1 MTKHV
6 LMILASEKFRDIE
19 YIVPRAFFE
28 QQGLFVSTSSA
39 TKVSTGR
46 FGFKVSNDLLNVDI
60 VPKVYDAVFMV
71 GGVGSLQYL
80 EDMQL
85 KSVIQEFIDLG
96 KPVAA
101 ICAAPR
107 NLVRWG
113 FMKGKHVTAHNGD
126 GTFPAYATQYEA
138 LPQVNTT
145 VVEEGNILT
154 GNGPEASE
162 ELALELVKKLA
173 CD

>member
-6 LMILASEKFRDIE
+6 LMVLASEKFRDIE
-19 YIVPRAFFE
+19 YITPRAFFE
-28 QQGLFVSTSSA
+28 QQGLHVSTCSS
-39 TKVSTGR
+39 TKVSVGR
-46 FGFKVSNDLLNVDI
+46 FGYRVSNDLLNEDI
-60 VPKVYDAVFMV
+60 VPKIYDAVFMV
-71 GGVGSLQYL
+71 GGAGSLQYL

-85 KSVIQEFIDLG
+85 KSVIQEFLDLG

-113 FMKGKHVTAHNGD
+113 FMKGRKVTAHNGD
-126 GTFPAYATQYEA
+126 GTFAAFATQYEA
-138 LPQVNTT
+138 VPLVNTT
-145 VVEEGNILT
+145 VVEDGNVLT

-162 ELALELVKKLA
+162 ELALKLIKKLA
-173 CD
+173 C

>member
-1 MTKHV
+1 MV
-6 LMILASEKFRDIE
+6 LASEKFRDIE

-28 QQGLFVSTSSA
+28 QQGLFVSTSSS
-39 TKVSTGR
+39 TKVSVGR
-46 FGFKVSNDLLNVDI
+46 FGYKVSNDLLNTDI
-60 VPKVYDAVFMV
+60 VPKVYDAVFIV
-71 GGVGSLQYL
+71 GGAGSLQYL
-80 EDMQL
+80 EDTQL
-85 KSVIQEFIDLG
+85 KSVIQEFVDLG

-113 FMKGKHVTAHNGD
+113 LMRGKQVTAHNGD
-126 GTFPAYATQYEA
+126 GTFPAFATKYEA

-145 VVEEGNILT
+145 VVADGNILT

-162 ELALELVKKLA
+162 ELAIELLKKLA